1 MNELNPDPSAVTS
14 REDLS
19 NFLLELARNVSEG
32 RFPMENE
39 TSVDYVR
46 AAAYWVRSMQ
56 GFFANRGEEMPE
68 TPDWK
73 MIAMIFS
80 AAFVYE

>member
-1 MNELNPDPSAVTS
+1 MTGLNPDPSTVQS

-19 NFLLELARNVSEG
+19 NFLLELARNVEAG
-32 RFPMENE
+32 RFPAENE

-46 AAAYWVRSMQ
+46 AAAYWVRSMH
-56 GFFANRGEEMPE
+56 GFFANRGEEAPE

-73 MIAMIFS
+73 TIAMIFS